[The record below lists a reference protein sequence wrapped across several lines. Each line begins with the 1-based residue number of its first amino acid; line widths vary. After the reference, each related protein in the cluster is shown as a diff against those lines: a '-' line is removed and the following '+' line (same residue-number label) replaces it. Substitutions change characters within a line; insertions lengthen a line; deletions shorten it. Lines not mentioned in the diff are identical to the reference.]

1 MGGSASAGD
10 IISNLVY
17 DHSPIPCKV
26 IKGGSLPRFVG
37 ENSLVVVS
45 SLSGNTEETLSM
57 AKEALKR
64 HAEVICIS
72 SGGKLKELADRN
84 ASEHVTIPNLGL
96 SRASLPYLIMPCLSL
111 VDNFMD
117 IKLDFKTMEKELKAM
132 RNKVIV
138 TVVDERNLA
147 KQISGFLRGGLAF
160 CFASPALI
168 AAGTRFKDSL
178 NENAKVHC
186 LEESILEASHN
197 EIVPFSFEAELS
209 GKVLLLSWARD
220 STLVRN
226 RFKRVCSFFQRI
238 RQPYMQI
245 ISNEKDD
252 LSALICSIYLLDFSS
267 IYIAKSRGI
276 DPCITP
282 AIDIIKGTK

>member
-1 MGGSASAGD
+1 
-10 IISNLVY
+10 
-17 DHSPIPCKV
+17 
-26 IKGGSLPRFVG
+26 
-37 ENSLVVVS
+37 
-45 SLSGNTEETLSM
+45 
-57 AKEALKR
+57 
-64 HAEVICIS
+64 
-72 SGGKLKELADRN
+72 
-84 ASEHVTIPNLGL
+84 
-96 SRASLPYLIMPCLSL
+96 
-111 VDNFMD
+111 
-117 IKLDFKTMEKELKAM
+117 M

-282 AIDIIKGTK
+282 AIDI